1 MKIFRLTASR
11 ITDWL
16 AFFDHRAF
24 CDNPALQ
31 ACYCTYFYSPK
42 QPITDFSQPKTN
54 RDYALQLINAGL
66 LRGYLVYDEKNRV
79 IGWCS
84 VNQKEAFFKIPAMCS
99 NSTTHIPESSVLA
112 IMCFVIDPEHRGKGI
127 TTKLVSRIIRD
138 AKKSGITTIEA
149 YPKKKARTPVGAF
162 HGGYSM
168 YKKLGFA
175 DSKSDS
181 GTVVFYTI
189 PLAYS

>member
-1 MKIFRLTASR
+1 MKIFRLTTSR

-31 ACYCTYFYSPK
+31 TCYCTYFYSPK
-42 QPITDFSQPKTN
+42 QPIADFPHPKTN
-54 RDYALQLINAGL
+54 REYALQLMHAGL
-66 LRGYLVYDEKNRV
+66 LRGYLVYDEEKKV

-84 VNQKEAFFKIPAMCS
+84 VNQKQAFFKIPAVCS
-99 NSTTHIPESSVLA
+99 NSTLYTAENSVLA
-112 IMCFVIDPEHRGKGI
+112 IMCFVIDPAHRGKGI

-168 YKKLGFA
+168 YKKLGFV
-175 DSKSDS
+175 DGESDS
-181 GTVVFYTI
+181 GAVVFYAI
-189 PLAYS
+189 Q